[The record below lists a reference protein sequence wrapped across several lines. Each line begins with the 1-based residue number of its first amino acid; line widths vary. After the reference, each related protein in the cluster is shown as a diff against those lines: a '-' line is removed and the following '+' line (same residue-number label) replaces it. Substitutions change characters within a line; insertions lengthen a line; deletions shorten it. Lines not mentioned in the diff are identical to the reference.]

1 MSDSP
6 KNPGDMSNAAY
17 AYVQRSL
24 ENQHQVKVSYEN
36 SAAGRQEAI
45 LKEIAR
51 NSSNLD
57 ELKEIAASTK
67 SQAETAAK
75 QADDAEQSAHAAKR
89 ESIITRWIAI
99 ITLVVTA
106 LSWLIPREDAARVL
120 SSFLNF
126 FRELLRKVF

>member
-6 KNPGDMSNAAY
+6 KNPDNMSDAVY

-36 SAAGRQEAI
+36 SAAGRQEVI
-45 LKEIAR
+45 LKEIAK
-51 NSSNLD
+51 NSSYLD

-75 QADDAEQSAHAAKR
+75 QSDDAEKSARAAER
-89 ESIITRWIAI
+89 ESIITRRLAV
-99 ITLVVTA
+99 ITLVIAV
-106 LSWLIPREDAARVL
+106 LSWLVPRENVCRVL
-120 SSFLNF
+120 SAFL
-126 FRELLRKVF
+126 ELLRKVF